1 MGSLLSRIEND
12 MKEAL
17 KAREETRLSVLRMI
31 IASVRNVEIEKN
43 LKTVDDP
50 EVVKILQKSLKQH
63 RESIAQFEKGNRPD
77 LVAKESA
84 ELKFIEVYLPK
95 QMTEEDLTMLVKAV
109 IAETGASQKSDT
121 GKVMKAVMAKAQGQA
136 DGKAIS
142 SIVAALLK

>member
-31 IASVRNVEIEKN
+31 ISAIRNVEIEKN
-43 LKTVDDP
+43 LKNVDDS
-50 EVVKILQKSLKQH
+50 EVVKILQKNLKQH

-84 ELKFIEVYLPK
+84 ELKFVEAYLPK
-95 QMTEEDLTMLVKAV
+95 QLTDEDLTRLVKEV
-109 IAETGASQKSDT
+109 IAETGASSKSDT
-121 GKVMKAVMAKAQGQA
+121 GKVMKAAMAKAQGQA

-142 SIVAALLK
+142 AIVAALLK